1 LGVGVFTEEDK
12 FHQRLREL
20 KTIVANLN
28 RLNLTPAQAGQR
40 DALAQRVATVEGNV
54 AKGRADAEAKVAALD
69 QQAAEAAKKACGWT
83 CSDQGVPQGKAAR
96 SRLAGPARG
105 TVMVRRRAR
114 TKTPRKSDRGNP
126 QKSMVLMS
134 TSALYGNICFC
145 MDAPYVSSV
154 PNGKVN

>member
-1 LGVGVFTEEDK
+1 MGVGVFTEEDK

-20 KTIVANLN
+20 KTIVATNLN
-28 RLNLTPAQAGQR
+28 RLNLAPAQAGQR

-96 SRLAGPARG
+96 SPCGGRG
-105 TVMVRRRAR
+105 KR
-114 TKTPRKSDRGNP
+114 
-126 QKSMVLMS
+126 Q
-134 TSALYGNICFC
+134 
-145 MDAPYVSSV
+145 
-154 PNGKVN
+154 